1 MSPEPTPIELVP
13 LGRMTLGLAEPI
25 VLPNTPSGTFVIAA
39 LASARFEG
47 DRIQASAK
55 GNANADWL
63 YITPDG
69 TAAIDVRVLLETDD
83 GALIH
88 LSYQGRLSLADQ
100 TVVAAPQFLTGDERY
115 TWLNGVQ
122 AIAKGKVDGQTLVY
136 DIHEV
141 R

>member
-13 LGRMTLGLAEPI
+13 LGRMTLGLREPI
-25 VLPNTPSGTFVIAA
+25 VLPDTPSGTFVVAE

-88 LSYQGRLSLADQ
+88 
-100 TVVAAPQFLTGDERY
+100 Y

-122 AIAKGKVDGQTLVY
+122 AIAKGKTDGQTLVY